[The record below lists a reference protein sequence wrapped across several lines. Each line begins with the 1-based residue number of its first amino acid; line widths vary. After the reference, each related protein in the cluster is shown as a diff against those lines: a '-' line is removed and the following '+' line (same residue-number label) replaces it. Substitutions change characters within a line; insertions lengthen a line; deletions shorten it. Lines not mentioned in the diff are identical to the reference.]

1 MNGSPPRVARGRCT
15 RCLIRRYPRQE
26 QHHQKSHRSAS
37 GLIFEVAEALFVLSS
52 DTELVFADDQ
62 RFRGPSPA
70 GTGHNIN
77 GVTGL
82 FVILPVIPTH
92 ERQLRFA
99 GKFDGERLEL
109 VFDNP
114 AFGTASSD
122 VARGIPAT
130 DQDERQYYADLAI
143 ANTSTRFG
151 IARGGRLDSTCR
163 LEDRSR
169 WRGGGQLVFGEG
181 GNRRRKRQRKFS
193 HRHTFRADL
202 GLAEHALA
210 DKSLSIPGKRHH
222 VARDD

>member
-37 GLIFEVAEALFVLSS
+37 GLKFEVAEAIFVLSS

-114 AFGTASSD
+114 AFGTA
-122 VARGIPAT
+122 PAT
-130 DQDERQYYADLAI
+130 WRAESLPQTKTNGSITLTLQSLILQPASESRAADDWIPRAAWKIAHDGEEADSWYSVRVAI
-143 ANTSTRFG
+143 ADESGNASSRTGILSEPIWRLRST
-151 IARGGRLDSTCR
+151 L
-163 LEDRSR
+163 SR
-169 WRGGGQLVFGEG
+169 
-181 GNRRRKRQRKFS
+181 
-193 HRHTFRADL
+193 T
-202 GLAEHALA
+202 
-210 DKSLSIPGKRHH
+210 GKRHH